1 MKSHYDVIVV
11 GGGPAG
17 AWTAKHAAEKGV
29 SVLLLEKDK
38 EIGIPV
44 RCAEGIVKSS
54 LAKLVPIRKEWVA
67 QEVTAIQL
75 IAPDETVV
83 DLTIGE
89 NGVILHRKI
98 FDRDLA
104 GMASDAGAEVL
115 TEAYVHGLLADNSS
129 ITGVQV
135 NCSGE
140 EFEVSGSIVIGA
152 DGVESRVGRWGG
164 LKTHLSL
171 DGIGSCAQMLLSE
184 IDIDPSCVQFYFGKD
199 IAPEGYLWIFP
210 KGGRMA
216 NVGLGQV
223 RHSIHSKT
231 ALESL
236 KTFVN
241 NKFENYTVLSCIA
254 GGVPAVPTLKEI
266 VGNGLMLVGDA
277 AHQEDPISGG
287 GIINAMIAGQ
297 IAGEVAAEAIRSGD
311 VSKKQLKVYEKRWH
325 KAEGKNVEISYRISK
340 VKNRFSDEELN
351 HLAAMLNRI
360 PPEKRTVVQIFKTA
374 LIHHPK
380 LILEAIKLYA

>member
-1 MKSHYDVIVV
+1 MKNRYDVIVV

-29 SVLLLEKDK
+29 SVLLLEKDP
-38 EIGIPV
+38 EIGMPV
-44 RCAEGIVKSS
+44 RCAEGAVKSS

-67 QEVTAIQL
+67 QEVTAIRL

-89 NGVILHRKI
+89 NGIILHRKI

-104 GMASDAGAEVL
+104 KMASDAGAEVL
-115 TEAYVHGLLADNSS
+115 TKAYVYGLLSDNGS

-140 EFEVSGSIVIGA
+140 EFEVSSSIVIGA

-164 LKTHLSL
+164 LKTHLPL
-171 DGIGSCAQMLLSE
+171 NGIGSCAQMLLSK
-184 IDIDPSCVQFYFGKD
+184 IDIDPSRVQFYFGKE

-210 KGGRMA
+210 KGKRMA

-223 RHSIHSKT
+223 RKSIHSKT

-236 KTFVN
+236 KIFVN
-241 NKFENYTVLSCIA
+241 RKFKNYTVLSCIA

-297 IAGEVAAEAIRSGD
+297 IAGGVAAEAVRSGD
-311 VSKKQLKVYEKRWH
+311 VSKKRLKDYAKKWH
-325 KAEGKNVEISYRISK
+325 KTEGKNVEVSYQISK

-351 HLAAMLNRI
+351 RLAAMLNRI
-360 PPEKRTVVQIFKTA
+360 SPEKRTVVQIFKTA
-374 LIHHPK
+374 LIYHPK